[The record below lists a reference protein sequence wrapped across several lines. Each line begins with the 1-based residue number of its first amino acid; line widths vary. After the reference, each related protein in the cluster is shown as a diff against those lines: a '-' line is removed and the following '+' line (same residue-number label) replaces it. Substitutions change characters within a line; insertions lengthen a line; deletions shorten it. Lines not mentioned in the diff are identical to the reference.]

1 MPGGSAGGGRVRF
14 HSRVGIDELS
24 RAGRLVNRYRAVRH
38 GQSKANAS
46 GIIVSGI
53 ERDRR
58 GDFGLTEL
66 GQEQVLAAADGT
78 SLPAGP
84 LICSSGFARA
94 RQTAEIIR
102 GRLAGP
108 PVEVA
113 AALGER
119 FFGDLDGGPVSQY
132 ARVWAADEA
141 GAGLPAGVEPAAAVL
156 ARMAGFVAELERR
169 WTGRDILLVSH
180 GDPLQILQAGL
191 LGLDPARHRT
201 VPHLDTAEIRRLH
214 LTHTG

>member
-1 MPGGSAGGGRVRF
+1 MGIDEHRRA
-14 HSRVGIDELS
+14 GIDELS
-24 RAGRLVNRYRAVRH
+24 RAGRLANRYHAVRH

-53 ERDRR
+53 ERDRQ
-58 GDFGLTEL
+58 GDFGLTGL
-66 GQEQVLAAADGT
+66 GREQVLAATAG
-78 SLPAGP
+78 SCLPASP

-102 GRLAGP
+102 GRLAAP
-108 PVEVA
+108 PVEIA
-113 AALGER
+113 AALRER

-132 ARVWAADEA
+132 PEVWAADEA
-141 GAGLPAGVEPAAAVL
+141 GTGLPAGVEPAAAVL

-169 WTGRDILLVSH
+169 CTGRDILLVSH

-201 VPHLDTAEIRRLH
+201 VPHLDTAEVRRLR
-214 LTHTG
+214 LVQGQVTPW